1 MRRTLIICIIIIIAI
16 VLGDI
21 MLQKY
26 VENVFEPINH
36 TLDEI
41 ANNLNEEN
49 EINNKDE
56 LKNKMSEV
64 DKLWDSKFKKMA
76 CFLEHDE
83 LEKVK
88 TQFVVVDSAIEVY
101 DRENAYEEINKAKY
115 IIEHIKQKVR
125 LSINNII

>member
-26 VENVFEPINH
+26 VESVFEPINH

-64 DKLWDSKFKKMA
+64 DKLWDSQFKKMA

-88 TQFVVVDSAIEVY
+88 TQFVVVDSAIEVN

-115 IIEHIKQKVR
+115 IIEHIKQKIR